1 MKLVRFRKHRGS
13 LEYSMRTAMFVSSVK
28 DIAIACTDETT
39 NINPDLI
46 EIVPYMGYDYRV
58 GWYTYVVRYPG
69 YGVLGFTD
77 GDIKEQA

>member
-1 MKLVRFRKHRGS
+1 MV
-13 LEYSMRTAMFVSSVK
+13 
-28 DIAIACTDETT
+28 CTDETT
-39 NINPDLI
+39 AINPDLI

-77 GDIKEQA
+77 GDITEVE